1 MKSTHELHGQ
11 FLFLPPEEVQPGDIL
26 MERGLFGPVATNPRP
41 HVDGNVVLTIDG
53 RAPVPVSGT
62 NKVRLFR
69 PDDPAADTYTRG
81 AKPGERHAAVSGPL
95 FDDLRYAARTTWH
108 HLDEQGRPVGWDL
121 PGVFQRLPYREL
133 TNGDIVLESDA
144 CGMIVQGLQGFQLM
158 STSGISQREPDAD
171 TRVRFFRP
179 ADPMH
184 AAACM
189 DPESSPGGYGPPC
202 WESHSTDFCLSSSDL
217 LDIAF
222 QLWPGLQEEHERAF
236 EQSVALA
243 RQRDAAFAADVRASA
258 TRLETAMKA
267 ISDLGATIS
276 TRDQQVEVT
285 WPDGSI
291 YFIDSAL
298 CPADDH
304 DVPHS
309 GSPAVMRISRQTP
322 EGKGIV
328 LLSSIAAIPFPLRY
342 AHDAR
347 THAEFALAAIRR
359 DRHPLVRRAPR
370 QA

>member
-1 MKSTHELHGQ
+1 MKPTHEIHGQ
-11 FLFLPPEEVQPGDIL
+11 FLFLPPKEVQSGDIL
-26 MERGLFGPVATNPRP
+26 MEGGLFGPVATDPRP
-41 HVDGNVVLTIDG
+41 HDDGNVVLTIDG

-69 PDDPAADTYTRG
+69 PDDPAADTY
-81 AKPGERHAAVSGPL
+81 APGKRHDAIGPL

-108 HLDEQGRPVGWDL
+108 HLDERGRPVGWDL
-121 PGVFQRLPYREL
+121 PGVFQRLPYGEL
-133 TNGDIVLESDA
+133 TNGDIVLEPDA
-144 CGMIVQGLQGFQLM
+144 YGLIVPGVQGSRLM
-158 STSGISQREPDAD
+158 SISDTAQREPDAD
-171 TRVRFFRP
+171 TPVRFFRP

-202 WESHSTDFCLSSSDL
+202 WESHSTDFCLSSQDL
-217 LDIAF
+217 LDIAC
-222 QLWPGLQEEHERAF
+222 QLWPGLEEEHERAY

-243 RQRDAAFAADVRASA
+243 RQRDAAFAADMRASA
-258 TRLETAMKA
+258 ARLETAMKA
-267 ISDLGATIS
+267 INDLDATIS

-291 YFIDSAL
+291 YSIDSAL

-309 GSPAVMRISRQTP
+309 GSPAVMHISRQHP
-322 EGKGIV
+322 EGKSTIV
-328 LLSSIAAIPFPLRY
+328 SSIAAVPFPPQY

-347 THAEFALAAIRR
+347 THAEFALAAISR
-359 DRHPLVRRAPR
+359 DQHLLTRRAPR